1 MMPQVINLRVQRP
14 GHRRLRLWIPLLPL
28 ALLLS
33 PVLLLAALVA
43 GIACV
48 FGQLWPAMVLSA
60 TVRLLWAAQG
70 TQIEF
75 QQGPTAVL
83 MTIR

>member
-1 MMPQVINLRVQRP
+1 
-14 GHRRLRLWIPLLPL
+14 
-28 ALLLS
+28 
-33 PVLLLAALVA
+33 VLLLAALAA
-43 GIACV
+43 GVACV

-60 TVRLLWAAQG
+60 AVRLLWAAPG
-70 TQIEF
+70 TEIEF

>member
-1 MMPQVINLRVQRP
+1 MMPQVLNVRVQRP
-14 GHRRLRLWIPLLPL
+14 GRRRLRLWIPLLPL

-43 GIACV
+43 GVACV
-48 FGQLWPAMVLSA
+48 FGQRWAAKVLSA
-60 TVRLLWAAQG
+60 TVRLLWAAPG
-70 TQIEF
+70 TEIEF